1 MSSSNRRIYF
11 GAAFAAGAVASA
23 IAYYHYSHSK
33 TQRRSTL
40 VFNET
45 EGKARVVVVTC
56 DELLSAGA
64 GKSASYAEE
73 GNDEFLLFEALRARG
88 ITFHVRSWSD
98 KHTVWSSYD
107 VVLIRT
113 PWDYSASESQCWN
126 YIRSCLAYAARGNS
140 SRVRNNARVQV
151 WNCHKAYLSDIA
163 ASAAGR
169 APAPAYEIAT
179 IPSVLVVA
187 GERGDLAA
195 ILQHNGWRGNGGIM
209 IKPAVGGGSR
219 ACLAV
224 PDISAA
230 GAIEAAQAFL
240 DAHSLG
246 SGAESDS
253 LASERHAAAIL
264 MASVSPHQSALS
276 SLTRRE
282 APTSANIASAATH
295 AASVGAR
302 DARAAAWSK
311 LAARCSKDEACLSQA
326 ATATPCDM
334 LVQPF
339 LPTVADGELSVIVI
353 GGRVTHAV
361 KKVPVE
367 GSWKCQGEFGAVA
380 TCVPVS
386 PLVADLALRVVATAI
401 KCAEESVKTLDA
413 PSSPGAAEAAASTPA
428 APLSVDDVA
437 VARVDFLALT
447 PELHE
452 KCFGAGA
459 ARGEYTPDATR
470 TPLLVLEAELIEPAL
485 FFKEAAESG
494 IDTAGALADLVQQW
508 LS

>member
-1 MSSSNRRIYF
+1 MSSMTSTRRLYF
-11 GAAFAAGAVASA
+11 GAAFAAGVASLVT
-23 IAYYHYSHSK
+23 YYYY
-33 TQRRSTL
+33 TRSTKRRTA
-40 VFNET
+40 FNET
-45 EGKARVVVVTC
+45 EGSARVVVVTC

-64 GKSASYAEE
+64 GKSATYAEE

-98 KHTVWSSYD
+98 KRTVWSNYD

-113 PWDYSASESQCWN
+113 PWDYSASEAQCWN
-126 YIRSCLAYAARGNS
+126 YIRSCLAPAARGNP

-151 WNCHKAYLSDIA
+151 WNCHKGYLSDIA

-169 APAPAYEIAT
+169 APAAAFEIAT
-179 IPSVLVVA
+179 IPSVLVMA

-195 ILQHNGWRGNGGIM
+195 ILQHNGWGGNNGGLM

-219 ACLAV
+219 ACFAV
-224 PDISAA
+224 PDVSAA

-246 SGAESDS
+246 SGAESES
-253 LASERHAAAIL
+253 LALERSAAATL
-264 MASVSPHQSALS
+264 MASVAPHQSASLS
-276 SLTRRE
+276 STRRA
-282 APTSANIASAATH
+282 APISANIASAATH
-295 AASVGAR
+295 AAFVGAR
-302 DARAAAWSK
+302 DARASAWSK
-311 LAARCSKDEACLSQA
+311 LAARCSQDAACLSQA
-326 ATATPCDM
+326 AKATPCDM

-361 KKVPVE
+361 KKVPVK

-413 PSSPGAAEAAASTPA
+413 PSSPGAAEAAASAPA

-437 VARVDFLALT
+437 VARVDFLALN
-447 PELHE
+447 PVLHD
-452 KCFGAGA
+452 KCFGAAA
-459 ARGEYTPDATR
+459 ARGEHTPDATR

-485 FFKEAAESG
+485 FFKEAAEAG
-494 IDTAGALADLVQQW
+494 IDSAGALADLVQQW